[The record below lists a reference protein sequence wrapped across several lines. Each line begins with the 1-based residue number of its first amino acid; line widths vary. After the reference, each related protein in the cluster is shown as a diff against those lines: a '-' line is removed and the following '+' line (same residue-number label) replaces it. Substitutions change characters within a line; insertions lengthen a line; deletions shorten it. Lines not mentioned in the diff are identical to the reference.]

1 MTLLERLKIETRP
14 AHDRIEA
21 AIDVERRITSRGAYR
36 ALLARFY
43 GFHVAWEAAAEEVA
57 PDPQAFRRR
66 CKADLLARDLKALG
80 LSAHE
85 IARLPRC
92 HPLMPLPA
100 PAAVLGS
107 MYVVEGS
114 TLGGAIIA
122 RDVERRL
129 GLTAETGC
137 AYFRSYGRDTAMMW
151 KSFGAMLTA
160 LSSPEVDDLIVASAS
175 RTFDVMHDWLSE
187 TP

>member
-1 MTLLERLKIETRP
+1 MTLLERLKIETRR
-14 AHDRIEA
+14 AHDRIER
-21 AIDVERRITSRGAYR
+21 AIDLERRIASREGYR
-36 ALLARFY
+36 ALLCRFY
-43 GFHVAWEAAAEEVA
+43 GFHDAWEAAAGAVA
-57 PDPQAFRRR
+57 PDPGFFRQR
-66 CKADLLARDLKALG
+66 CKAPLLAGDLGALG
-80 LSAHE
+80 MTAHE

-122 RDVERRL
+122 REVERRL

-137 AYFRSYGRDTAMMW
+137 AYFRSYGRDTAVMW
-151 KSFGAMLTA
+151 KSFGATLA
-160 LSSPEVDDLIVASAS
+160 AASSPEADDLIVESAS
-175 RTFDVMHDWLSE
+175 RTFDVMHDWLCE
-187 TP
+187 AP